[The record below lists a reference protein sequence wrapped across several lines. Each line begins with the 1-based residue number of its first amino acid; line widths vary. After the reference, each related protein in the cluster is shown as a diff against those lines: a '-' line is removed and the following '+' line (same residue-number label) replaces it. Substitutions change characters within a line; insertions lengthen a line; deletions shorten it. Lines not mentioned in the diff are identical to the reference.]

1 MNPYVLVLA
10 GFGVLVLLTAWL
22 PAVLRQMPLSLPI
35 CCVGIGAAASSLP
48 AIASVSPH
56 PEAHRAL
63 IEHWTEI
70 VVIIALMGAGLKLDR
85 RIGWKRWAVTWRLL
99 ALAMPLTILALA
111 ALGMWVLGLGAA
123 SALLLAASLAPTD
136 PVLASDVQ
144 VGRPQEGQED
154 EMRFALTSEAGLND
168 GLSFPFVHLA
178 IALAG
183 AGTLGWGGFAHWV
196 TTAIVWKMCVGVAL
210 GWAFGRGLGWLTFH
224 LPIRS
229 RLAHTGDGFVALGV
243 TCLTYGAVEAAQGY
257 GFVGVFVAALALRAS
272 EHNHDY
278 HQTMHDYAEE
288 LERLLMMALL
298 VGFGAALVGGGL
310 LASLTWPAAV
320 FAVLALFVVRPL
332 SGWISLLGSGT
343 PASERAVIAVFGI
356 RGLGTIYYLAYALNH
371 ARFEQTDLL
380 WSTAALTILISIL
393 LHGVSV
399 TPVLRFLDRRSGR
412 DTESAQLDLALPLP
426 ILTGDPTSSS
436 REAGEDRPAVPAERD
451 SAGRPRGKTRVP
463 DVALDG
469 SVG

>member
-1 MNPYVLVLA
+1 MTPYVLVLA

-35 CCVGIGAAASSLP
+35 CCVGIGAALSLLP
-48 AIASVSPH
+48 AVAEVSPH

-85 RIGWKRWAVTWRLL
+85 RIGLKRWAVTWRLL
-99 ALAMPLTILALA
+99 GLAMPLTILALA
-111 ALGMWVLGLGAA
+111 VLGTWVLGLGVA

-168 GLSFPFVHLA
+168 GLAFPFVHLA

-183 AGTLGWGGFAHWV
+183 AGTLGWDGLAHWF
-196 TTAIVWKMCVGVAL
+196 TSAIVWKMCVGVAL
-210 GWAFGRGLGWLTFH
+210 GWIVGRGLGWLTFH

-288 LERLLMMALL
+288 LERLLMMTLL
-298 VGFGAALVGGGL
+298 VGFGAALAGGGL
-310 LASLTWPAAV
+310 LASVTWPAVA
-320 FAVLALFVVRPL
+320 FAGLALFVVRPL
-332 SGWISLLGSGT
+332 SGWISLYGSDT
-343 PASERAVIAVFGI
+343 PGSERAVIAVFGI
-356 RGLGTIYYLAYALNH
+356 RGLGTIYYLAYALGH
-371 ARFEQTDLL
+371 ARFERPDLL
-380 WSTAALTILISIL
+380 WTTAALTILVSIV

-412 DTESAQLDLALPLP
+412 DTESAQLDLALSTP
-426 ILTGDPTSSS
+426 ILAAPPEISGQRSSDGNGHFVHTPGDRAQAS
-436 REAGEDRPAVPAERD
+436 RAHA
-451 SAGRPRGKTRVP
+451 RVP
-463 DVALDG
+463 EDALD
-469 SVG
+469 